1 MKEILKGQKVELTR
15 DIPELENVLV
25 EFDYRVNNYLKRDD
39 FEMGTA
45 VFLTDGSG
53 TMTSYEDF
61 IYSENREHP
70 SESVKLNER
79 EDKVYITM
87 SKIPN
92 KIRKIAFA
100 LTLTEYGDVFRYYD
114 RFDYLSMRIIDLDR
128 EEVIYNYQI
137 NDSVGQNTE
146 IVFGEMY
153 RHNGEW
159 KFNVNTDYLDGGLLS
174 LGKKFGLGI

>member
-25 EFDYRVNNYLKRDD
+25 EFDYRVNNYLKKDD

-146 IVFGEMY
+146 IVFGEM
-153 RHNGEW
+153 
-159 KFNVNTDYLDGGLLS
+159 
-174 LGKKFGLGI
+174 